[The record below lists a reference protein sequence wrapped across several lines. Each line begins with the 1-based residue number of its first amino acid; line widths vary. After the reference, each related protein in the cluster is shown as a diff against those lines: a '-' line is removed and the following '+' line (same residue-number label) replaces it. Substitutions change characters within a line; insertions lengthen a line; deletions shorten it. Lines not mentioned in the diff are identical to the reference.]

1 MARKKKKKDE
11 LNVIKEAEKKRAKR
25 NRDLFRDIMQDLN
38 AVLSTETL
46 STNKCLSTAVSILTL
61 DKFCTIKEKSPTTS
75 LPGPVELQHLTS
87 ADMAAAGKLP
97 MVPFREPQPGE
108 FNGKKEAGVQ
118 ADVNVVQPAGGH
130 VVQPGGN
137 MVQHNGNMVPANGNV
152 VPAKSTSSMMTVS
165 QTGCPII
172 KEYDITMKRE

>member
-61 DKFCTIKEKSPTTS
+61 DKFCTIKEKSPTSS
-75 LPGPVELQHLTS
+75 LPGPVELQHLTN

-97 MVPFREPQPGE
+97 MVPFREPQPDQ

-118 ADVNVVQPAGGH
+118 ADVNGVQSGGH
-130 VVQPGGN
+130 VVQP
-137 MVQHNGNMVPANGNV
+137 NGNV
-152 VPAKSTSSMMTVS
+152 EQPGGNGVQNGGTMVPAKSTSNMMTVNI
-165 QTGCPII
+165 TGCPIQS
-172 KEYDITMKRE
+172 TL